1 MKLIPACNFC
11 DVQNVQP
18 STKLSNK
25 TLPDS
30 NLKDNIN
37 MGQMTVPPLKAATVL
52 LISVV
57 NQMLQTGSVGA
68 GDVIKQATQRQVS
81 I

>member
-1 MKLIPACNFC
+1 MCKMFNRQRGL
-11 DVQNVQP
+11 V
-18 STKLSNK
+18 TKR
-25 TLPDS
+25 LPDS

-37 MGQMTVPPLKAATVL
+37 MGQRKVPLLKAVTVL

-68 GDVIKQATQRQVS
+68 GDVIKQAAQRQVS